1 MKTSKPS
8 DRSVKP
14 ITIVVT
20 VGGLSLAWAIVWAN
34 LPSKEELVSAQS
46 GASSVQASRAP
57 ALDLSIPG
65 VPSRPTTSSVRTG
78 QAAPVTTLGGLSVP
92 LDSRARKIAEVKC
105 DAEIQQYCPDSLA
118 GEDRQRCVMQ
128 RLKRLDA
135 TCQQIVQQRLVRWK
149 EAEGYKVA
157 CRADV
162 TRFCRTVPAGD
173 GRVVSCLQE
182 HEQDLSE
189 DCYQS
194 LPKGRLQTR
203 N

>member
-8 DRSVKP
+8 GRSVKP

-20 VGGLSLAWAIVWAN
+20 VGGLSLVWAIVWAN
-34 LPSKEELVSAQS
+34 LPSKEELVSSQS

-65 VPSRPTTSSVRTG
+65 VPSRPMTNSVDTG

-92 LDSRARKIAEVKC
+92 LDNRARKIAEVKC

-118 GEDRQRCVMQ
+118 GEDRRSCVMQ
-128 RLKRLDA
+128 RLKRFDA
-135 TCQQIVQQRLVRWK
+135 SCQQIVQQRLVRWK

-157 CRADV
+157 CVVDV
-162 TRFCRTVPAGD
+162 RRFCRTVPAAD
-173 GRVVSCLQE
+173 GRVLQCLQE

-189 DCYQS
+189 GCYRS